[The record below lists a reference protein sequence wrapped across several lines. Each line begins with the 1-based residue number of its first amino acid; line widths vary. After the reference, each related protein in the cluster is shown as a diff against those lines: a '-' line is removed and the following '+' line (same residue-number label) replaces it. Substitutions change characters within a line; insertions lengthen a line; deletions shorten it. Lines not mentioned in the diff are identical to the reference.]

1 MNRKIL
7 YREMMMM
14 TMMMGGKMKIV
25 IKTIIRPRWRR
36 SKI

>member
-7 YREMMMM
+7 YRGMMM

-25 IKTIIRPRWRR
+25 IKKIIRPRWRKL
-36 SKI
+36 KI